1 MSKRKWTCT
10 FTTTATAYGTN
21 CRAIITFPAWNY
33 LPKKKN
39 DISAYGDI
47 GICGIF
53 GSIKRY
59 FKNHCYSGSRLS

>member
-1 MSKRKWTCT
+1 MCEYMVLEDFNMDKYIYDNSNGLW
-10 FTTTATAYGTN
+10 YEMQG
-21 CRAIITFPAWNY
+21 NY
-33 LPKKKN
+33 YIPCLVLPTKKKN

-59 FKNHCYSGSRLS
+59 FFHTE